1 MGVEALGQH
10 DNEPNE
16 RGATKGH
23 LKILF
28 CIVLLSAAQNKK
40 IGDKT
45 SVIESRFCR
54 RTLTHG
60 CDVKNLAT
68 ETESHTAIKNG
79 LFFVD

>member
-10 DNEPNE
+10 DNQPNK

-23 LKILF
+23 SEILF
-28 CIVLLSAAQNKK
+28 CILLLSAAQNKK

-45 SVIESRFCR
+45 SVIELQFCR

-60 CDVKNLAT
+60 CNVKILVT
-68 ETESHTAIKNG
+68 ETESHATIKNG
-79 LFFVD
+79 FFFVD